1 MPVDK
6 RVLYQHVG
14 TFKGVL
20 FLAAVVLIVSVLIY
34 SQYLVSALKE
44 STRRSLAQKI
54 STYSALIRSDNPEL
68 IGFALEQIQDVDFPI
83 IVTDGQGT
91 PKFWKNV
98 GVGTEPLDASAR
110 ETLRKLLREMDAQG
124 NTPLPIMVGEGQS
137 DWFHYGDSVVIRQL
151 RWLPWIEIAAAALF
165 IIVGYSGFQ
174 SIRRSEERMVWVGLA
189 KETAHQLGTPIT
201 SILGWIA
208 LLKSEGAQ
216 SHALQEMERDLAR
229 LNRVTARF
237 SQIGS
242 QTTLAPVRVRQ
253 VVEETVDYFKQR
265 LPQSVHK
272 VSLSSEYECD
282 PILGLNVELFSWVLE
297 NLIRNSIDAVR
308 SSSGS
313 IKIIC
318 SQKGEWTYIDVA
330 DTGCGISPRHR
341 REVFRPGFTTK
352 KRGWGLGLSL
362 ARRIVEEYHGGRLAI
377 KDSAPGKGTTMR
389 IALRTH
395 QGALA

>member
-1 MPVDK
+1 MPFFK

-20 FLAAVVLIVSVLIY
+20 FLAAVVLIVSVLVY

-83 IVTDGQGT
+83 IVTDNAGN

-98 GVGTEPLDASAR
+98 GVRAEPLDESAR
-110 ETLRKLLREMDAQG
+110 ESLKKLLREMDAQG
-124 NTPLPIMVGEGQS
+124 NTPLPIIVGVGQS

-165 IIVGYSGFQ
+165 VIVGYSGFQ

-216 SHALQEMERDLAR
+216 SHALEEMERDLAR

-242 QTTLAPVRVRQ
+242 QTSLTPVRVRN
-253 VVEETVDYFKQR
+253 VIEETVDYFRQR
-265 LPQSVHK
+265 LPQSAHK
-272 VSLSSEYECD
+272 VSLTAEFECD
-282 PILGLNVELFSWVLE
+282 PLLGLNVELFSWVLE
-297 NLIRNSIDAVR
+297 NLIRNSIDAMR

-313 IKIIC
+313 IKLVC
-318 SQKGEWTYIDVA
+318 SEKGEWTYIDVT
-330 DTGCGISPRHR
+330 DTGCGISPKNR
-341 REVFRPGFTTK
+341 RDVFRPGFTTK

-362 ARRIVEEYHGGRLAI
+362 AQRIVEEYHGGKLFI
-377 KDSAPGKGTTMR
+377 KESAPGKGTTMR
-389 IALRTH
+389 IAMKTH
-395 QGALA
+395 EGAIA